1 MQTGLSSCDHETL
14 TGAVDVC
21 LAQENFG
28 VREFLR
34 LGIIVPGASDAVA
47 DVKKLG
53 VFALHRSIVWW
64 GLFDEAL
71 CGKESEIETG

>member
-1 MQTGLSSCDHETL
+1 M
-14 TGAVDVC
+14 
-21 LAQENFG
+21 
-28 VREFLR
+28 
-34 LGIIVPGASDAVA
+34 PGASDAVA

-71 CGKESEIETG
+71 CSKESEIETG